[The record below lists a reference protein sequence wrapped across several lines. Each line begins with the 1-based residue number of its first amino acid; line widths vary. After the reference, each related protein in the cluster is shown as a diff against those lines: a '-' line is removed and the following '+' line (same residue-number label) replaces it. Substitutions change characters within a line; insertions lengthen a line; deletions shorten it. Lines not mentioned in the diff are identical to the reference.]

1 MAEKS
6 IPRVEQASGKALPK
20 CCAGCAATEKSLMAP
35 VPNARN
41 YSGPF
46 YCMSCN
52 PRFAASA
59 ALRSLVSL

>member
-1 MAEKS
+1 
-6 IPRVEQASGKALPK
+6 
-20 CCAGCAATEKSLMAP
+20 MAP

-52 PRFAASA
+52 PRFSATAAMRA
-59 ALRSLVSL
+59 LVSL